1 METQTV
7 LKIGKYKA
15 PQVGIQTHDSIVS
28 SDTNAS
34 ALNLSATNEVYVDYC
49 RHSKYWSNTYN
60 DCYFL
65 YGFVNFQSNQNKLTM
80 LKLAK
85 TVIDFPVM
93 AFRV

>member
-1 METQTV
+1 MKFMLTTVDTQ
-7 LKIGKYKA
+7 
-15 PQVGIQTHDSIVS
+15 SI
-28 SDTNAS
+28 DPTLTMTAF
-34 ALNLSATNEVYVDYC
+34 
-49 RHSKYWSNTYN
+49 
-60 DCYFL
+60 FL